1 MANKNK
7 SKGTYHEK
15 WFERWF
21 QSLGIEAERVPL
33 SGALGGKYRGDLW
46 VTLGRRLVA
55 EIKYRDKSNF
65 PNPFKVLEERDIALY
80 KRKTGKPQTLVIMS
94 GDMFAELLGEH
105 YASTRT
111 TGSSTP
117 KETQKNNANGSTD

>member
-94 GDMFAELLGEH
+94 GDMFAELLGGN
-105 YASTRT
+105 YGSTRQT
-111 TGSSTP
+111 DSGASETASSDNTS
-117 KETQKNNANGSTD
+117 GST